1 MASEA
6 PKRSS
11 RQRTGT
17 SKVRVFDENT
27 RKEIKRKRLD
37 SLENDNWQEERQREV
52 DDEDDDYN
60 PMDDGDSDSGTHTP
74 PPDFFAVRLASIRA
88 LRCCACSDP
97 RRRLLHTCFTPGS
110 HLVVSRAVAARRGEG
125 GRAEARQEEEAE
137 EARHMERRIQV
148 QIAPGDHR

>member
-37 SLENDNWQEERQREV
+37 SLEADNWQEERQREV

-60 PMDDGDSDSGTHTP
+60 PLDDGDSGDGARATP
-74 PPDFFAVRLASIRA
+74 PHFFAVHLASIRA
-88 LRCCACSDP
+88 LRCCVCPDP
-97 RRRLLHTCFTPGS
+97 HTWCTRGS
-110 HLVVSRAVAARRGEG
+110 HLVGSRAMAA
-125 GRAEARQEEEAE
+125 
-137 EARHMERRIQV
+137 
-148 QIAPGDHR
+148 

>member
-11 RQRTGT
+11 RQRQGT

-97 RRRLLHTCFTPGS
+97 HRLLHTCFTPGS
-110 HLVVSRAVAARRGEG
+110 HLVVSRAMAARRGEG

-137 EARHMERRIQV
+137 EARHMERRLQV